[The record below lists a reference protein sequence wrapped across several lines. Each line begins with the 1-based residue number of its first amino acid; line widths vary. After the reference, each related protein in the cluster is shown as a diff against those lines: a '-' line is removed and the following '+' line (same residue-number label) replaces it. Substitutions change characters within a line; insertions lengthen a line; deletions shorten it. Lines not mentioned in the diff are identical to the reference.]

1 MKSVVINLTSG
12 EVTNTVIIK
21 RKRDIPSICENKH
34 VILMAGG
41 KTEFGRILM
50 FYDAIKPYALTIK
63 TVDTQFTN
71 QYMLWHRYSNLGI
84 V

>member
-12 EVTNTVIIK
+12 EVTNAVTIE
-21 RKRDIPSICENKH
+21 RKRDIRPVCDGKH
-34 VILMAGG
+34 VILMVDS
-41 KTEFGRILM
+41 KTAFGRIRKA
-50 FYDAIKPYALTIK
+50 YEAIKPYALTIK
-63 TVDTQFTN
+63 TVDDKFTD

>member
-12 EVTNTVIIK
+12 EVTNAVTIE
-21 RKRDIPSICENKH
+21 RKRDIRPVCDGKH
-34 VILMAGG
+34 VILMVSS
-41 KTEFGRILM
+41 KTEFGRIQAA
-50 FYDAIKPYALTIK
+50 YDAIKPYALTIK
-63 TVDTQFTN
+63 TVDDKFTD